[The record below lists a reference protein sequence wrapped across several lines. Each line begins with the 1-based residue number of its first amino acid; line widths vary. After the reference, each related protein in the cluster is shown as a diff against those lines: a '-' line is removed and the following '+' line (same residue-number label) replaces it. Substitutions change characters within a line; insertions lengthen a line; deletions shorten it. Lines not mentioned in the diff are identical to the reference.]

1 MCDQPHQQPTPTPAS
16 AQQAHLHDHHPLM
29 PGLVEMELS
38 QGYRLGLEGCPANV
52 IGSSIGCVTTMQEGT
67 ETHSH
72 LRDQVLPRLI
82 QVRTH

>member
-1 MCDQPHQQPTPTPAS
+1 
-16 AQQAHLHDHHPLM
+16 M

-38 QGYRLGLEGCPANV
+38 HVDRLDLEGCPANV
-52 IGSSIGCVTTMQEGT
+52 IGSIGCVTTMQEGT